1 MVATNLMVS
10 STAVRRGLGLLPE
23 THPAP
28 TRLHPMY
35 SLPPPSLLLTLDR
48 AGRSVAG
55 GLAAPLSAPLYP
67 SAHPSIPLSRYA
79 RCSTPFI
86 FLLKFSPLSPFESA
100 SHTALSRASRLFTVP
115 HSPLQSLLV
124 HCLHHPLM
132 RRSRLYELMRAG
144 LLRCSP
150 LRFLFRASPMPLTRY
165 ACRFTPRPRR
175 ITPAL
180 SPRHPGAFAAPPRH
194 SIRPTPARSQR
205 HPW

>member
-10 STAVRRGLGLLPE
+10 STAVRRCLELLQE

-28 TRLHPMY
+28 TGLHPMY
-35 SLPPPSLLLTLDR
+35 SLPPPSLLLTLDL
-48 AGRSVAG
+48 AGRSVEG
-55 GLAAPLSAPLYP
+55 GLAALLY
-67 SAHPSIPLSRYA
+67 SSEHPSIPLSWYA
-79 RCSTPFI
+79 RCSIPVI

-100 SHTALSRASRLFTVP
+100 SHAALSRGSRLFTVP
-115 HSPLQSLLV
+115 HSPLQSLLA
-124 HCLHHPLM
+124 HCLHRPLM

-175 ITPAL
+175 ISPAL
-180 SPRHPGAFAAPPRH
+180 SPRHPSAFAAPPRH
-194 SIRPTPARSQR
+194 SIRPTPARTPR

>member
-1 MVATNLMVS
+1 MFFCCIVELCVTL
-10 STAVRRGLGLLPE
+10 LGL
-23 THPAP
+23 HDPAA
-28 TRLHPMY
+28 RF
-35 SLPPPSLLLTLDR
+35 
-48 AGRSVAG
+48 VAG
-55 GLAAPLSAPLYP
+55 VLAAPLSAPLYP

-100 SHTALSRASRLFTVP
+100 SHAALSRGSRLFTVP
-115 HSPLQSLLV
+115 HSPLQSLLA
-124 HCLHHPLM
+124 HCLHRPLM

-175 ITPAL
+175 ISPAL
-180 SPRHPGAFAAPPRH
+180 SLCHPGAFAAPPRH
-194 SIRPTPARSQR
+194 SIRPTPARSPR